1 MEKLLYWRIMV
12 NRWIEERKGSNG
24 KVINEFERFFKG
36 GKIRVVGWSK
46 KSWRRKN
53 MIVDFFSSLKFDR
66 KKKKKRNY
74 FSFDETMNTSIAILE
89 QKNYS

>member
-1 MEKLLYWRIMV
+1 M
-12 NRWIEERKGSNG
+12 
-24 KVINEFERFFKG
+24 
-36 GKIRVVGWSK
+36 VGWSK